1 MTIGSFSPDSLFADF
16 YMNKKLTVKRID
28 EIQNILNEVYCLKCS
43 IIDTLFEYLETIR
56 KMRVEAGIDKHYAT
70 NILDI
75 LKPSEPQVSKMLCYF
90 FSYTQNDDFLLWR
103 SFTEKNL
110 YSCRFDKQWVKKPVF
125 SSEKYRI
132 DILVKEQLYAV
143 IIENKIHDAI
153 FQRNQLARYINV
165 TKSLINKDNIF
176 IVLLPKESYSGYI
189 DDIPD
194 SVWRL
199 PCDWEASNN
208 ERKCALRGD
217 STLCACD
224 IENLSE
230 GKQKEFKCKECLNFK
245 EYYINQTKVLDNTF
259 IDWLDQE
266 LEKNASADTIIQS
279 TMLLFSD
286 YLKGIRHLRNKDKFI
301 MAITDYLRNKLIS
314 EDSITSDN
322 FKNISEMIESV
333 TDLKNGL
340 ERLVVAYSEELI
352 DKWYNSFKEW
362 YDEQSVKDTYQLKHI
377 SKTCFYIKINGIQI
391 GCWSGKDNGNNNYL
405 NYPYWGF
412 NEVEKV
418 INDAMGWV
426 EEIKSQANVTI
437 LHDDS
442 NGSFLSWGSTTNGSE
457 DLKKYVQAAINIE
470 NKS

>member
-1 MTIGSFSPDSLFADF
+1 MV
-16 YMNKKLTVKRID
+16 KKLTVKRID

-75 LKPSEPQVSKMLCYF
+75 LNPTEPLVSKILCSF
-90 FSYTQNDDFLLWR
+90 LSFTQNDDFFLWR
-103 SFTEKNL
+103 SFTEKKL
-110 YSCRFDKQWVKKPVF
+110 SRCGFDKQWVKKPVF

-132 DILVKEQLYAV
+132 DILVKEQQYAV
-143 IIENKIHDAI
+143 FIENKIHDAI

-165 TKSLINKDNIF
+165 IKSLINKDNIF

-217 STLCACD
+217 PTLCACD

-245 EYYINQTKVLDNTF
+245 EHYINQTKVLDNTF
-259 IDWLDQE
+259 FDWLDQE
-266 LEKNASADTIIQS
+266 IENASADAIMQS
-279 TMLLFSD
+279 AMILFSD
-286 YLKGIRHLRNKDKFI
+286 YFKGIRHLRNKDMFI
-301 MAITDYLRNKLIS
+301 MCVTKYLRDKLFLKEDTVS
-314 EDSITSDN
+314 E
-322 FKNISEMIESV
+322 KLKKISEMNESV

-340 ERLVVAYSEELI
+340 ERLAVTYSEELI
-352 DKWYNSFKEW
+352 EKWYNSFNEW
-362 YDEQSVKDTYQLKHI
+362 YDKQSVKDTYQLRHI
-377 SKTCFYIKINGIQI
+377 SKTCFYIEINGIQI

-412 NEVEKV
+412 NEVKKV
-418 INDAMGWV
+418 INDARGWV

-442 NGSFLSWGSTTNGSE
+442 NGSFLSWGSTTNGFE
-457 DLKKYVQAAINIE
+457 KP
-470 NKS
+470 

>member
-1 MTIGSFSPDSLFADF
+1 MGVFLPIVYWWIL
-16 YMNKKLTVKRID
+16 YMVKKLTVKRID
-28 EIQNILNEVYCLKCS
+28 EIQNILNEVCCLKCS
-43 IIDTLFEYLETIR
+43 IIDTLFEYLDTIR

-75 LKPSEPQVSKMLCYF
+75 LNPTEPLVSKILCSF
-90 FSYTQNDDFLLWR
+90 LSFTQNGKFCLWR
-103 SFTEKNL
+103 SFTENFLSRCGFKN
-110 YSCRFDKQWVKKPVF
+110 KWINKPIF
-125 SSEKYRI
+125 SSEENRI
-132 DILVKEQLYAV
+132 DILVKEQSYAV
-143 IIENKIHDAI
+143 IVENKIHDAI

-165 TKSLINKDNIF
+165 TKSLTNEDNVF
-176 IVLLPKESYSGYI
+176 IVLLPKESYNGYI
-189 DDIPD
+189 DGIPD

-199 PCDWEASNN
+199 PCDWKVSNN

-217 STLCACD
+217 STRCACD

-230 GKQKEFKCKECLNFK
+230 DKQKKFKCKECLNFK

-259 IDWLDQE
+259 FDWLDQE

-286 YLKGIRHLRNKDKFI
+286 YIKGIRHLRNKDKFI

-314 EDSITSDN
+314 KDDSDADN

-333 TDLKNGL
+333 TDLKIGL
-340 ERLVVAYSEELI
+340 ERLAVAYSEELI
-352 DKWYNSFKEW
+352 DKWHKSFKEW
-362 YDEQSVKDTYQLKHI
+362 YDQQSVKDTYLLKYNK
-377 SKTCFYIKINGIQI
+377 KTCFYIEIKGIQI

-412 NEVEKV
+412 NEVKKV
-418 INDAMGWV
+418 INDARGWV

-442 NGSFLSWGSTTNGSE
+442 NGSFLSWGSTTNGFE
-457 DLKKYVQAAINIE
+457 DLKKYVQATITLGYMV
-470 NKS
+470 

>member
-1 MTIGSFSPDSLFADF
+1 MV
-16 YMNKKLTVKRID
+16 KKLTVERIG
-28 EIQNILNEVYCLKCS
+28 EIQNILNEVCCLKCS
-43 IIDTLFEYLETIR
+43 IIDTLFEYLDTIR

-75 LKPSEPQVSKMLCYF
+75 LNPTEPLVSKILCSF
-90 FSYTQNDDFLLWR
+90 LSFTQNGKFCLWR
-103 SFTEKNL
+103 SFTENFLSRCGFKN
-110 YSCRFDKQWVKKPVF
+110 KWINKPIF
-125 SSEKYRI
+125 SSEENRI
-132 DILVKEQLYAV
+132 DILVKEQSYAV
-143 IIENKIHDAI
+143 IVENKIHDAI

-165 TKSLINKDNIF
+165 TKSLTNEDNVF
-176 IVLLPKESYSGYI
+176 IVLLPKESYNGYI
-189 DDIPD
+189 DGIPD

-199 PCDWEASNN
+199 PCDWKVSNN

-217 STLCACD
+217 STRCACD

-230 GKQKEFKCKECLNFK
+230 DKQKKFKCKECLNFK

-259 IDWLDQE
+259 FDWLDQE

-286 YLKGIRHLRNKDKFI
+286 YIKGIRHLRNKDKFI

-314 EDSITSDN
+314 KDDSDADN

-333 TDLKNGL
+333 TDLKIGL
-340 ERLVVAYSEELI
+340 ERLAVTYSEELI
-352 DKWYNSFKEW
+352 DKWHKSFKEW
-362 YDEQSVKDTYQLKHI
+362 YDQQSVKDTYLLKYNK
-377 SKTCFYIKINGIQI
+377 KTCFYIEIKGIQI

-412 NEVEKV
+412 NEVKKV
-418 INDAMGWV
+418 INDARGWV

-442 NGSFLSWGSTTNGSE
+442 NGSFLSWGSTTNGFE
-457 DLKKYVQAAINIE
+457 DLKKYVQAAITLGYMV
-470 NKS
+470 

>member
-1 MTIGSFSPDSLFADF
+1 MGVFLPIVYWWIL
-16 YMNKKLTVKRID
+16 YMVKKLTVERIG
-28 EIQNILNEVYCLKCS
+28 EIQNILNEVCCLKCS
-43 IIDTLFEYLETIR
+43 IIDTLFEYLDTIR

-75 LKPSEPQVSKMLCYF
+75 LNPTEPLVSKILCSF
-90 FSYTQNDDFLLWR
+90 LSFTQNGKFCLWR
-103 SFTEKNL
+103 SFTEKFL
-110 YSCRFDKQWVKKPVF
+110 SHCGFDKQWVKQPVF
-125 SSEKYRI
+125 SSEKYRL
-132 DILVKEQLYAV
+132 DILVKEQSYAV
-143 IIENKIHDAI
+143 IVENKIHDAI

-165 TKSLINKDNIF
+165 TKSLTNEDNVF
-176 IVLLPKESYSGYI
+176 IVLLPKESYNGYI
-189 DDIPD
+189 DGIPD

-199 PCDWEASNN
+199 PCDWKVSNN

-217 STLCACD
+217 STRCACD

-230 GKQKEFKCKECLNFK
+230 DKQKKFKCKECLNFK

-259 IDWLDQE
+259 FDWLDQE

-286 YLKGIRHLRNKDKFI
+286 YIKGIRHLRNKDKFI

-314 EDSITSDN
+314 KDDSDADN

-333 TDLKNGL
+333 TDLKIGL
-340 ERLVVAYSEELI
+340 ERLAVAYSEELI
-352 DKWYNSFKEW
+352 DKWHKSFKEW
-362 YDEQSVKDTYQLKHI
+362 YDQQSVKDTYLLKYNK
-377 SKTCFYIKINGIQI
+377 KTCFYIEIKGIQI

-412 NEVEKV
+412 NEVKKV
-418 INDAMGWV
+418 INDARGWV

-442 NGSFLSWGSTTNGSE
+442 NGSFLSWGSTTNGFE
-457 DLKKYVQAAINIE
+457 DLKKYVQATITLGYMV
-470 NKS
+470 

>member
-1 MTIGSFSPDSLFADF
+1 MV
-16 YMNKKLTVKRID
+16 KKLTVERIG
-28 EIQNILNEVYCLKCS
+28 EIQNILNEVCCLKCS
-43 IIDTLFEYLETIR
+43 IIDTLFEYLDTIR

-75 LKPSEPQVSKMLCYF
+75 LNPTEPLVSKILCSF
-90 FSYTQNDDFLLWR
+90 LSFTQNGKFCLWR
-103 SFTEKNL
+103 SFTENFLSRCGFKN
-110 YSCRFDKQWVKKPVF
+110 KWINKPIF
-125 SSEKYRI
+125 SSEENRI
-132 DILVKEQLYAV
+132 DILVKEQSYAV
-143 IIENKIHDAI
+143 IVENKIHDAI

-165 TKSLINKDNIF
+165 TKSLTNEDNVF
-176 IVLLPKESYSGYI
+176 IVLLPKESYNGYI
-189 DDIPD
+189 DGIPD

-199 PCDWEASNN
+199 PCDWKVSNN

-217 STLCACD
+217 STRCACD

-230 GKQKEFKCKECLNFK
+230 DKQKKIKCKECLNFK

-259 IDWLDQE
+259 FDWLDQE

-286 YLKGIRHLRNKDKFI
+286 YIKGIRHLRNKDKFI

-314 EDSITSDN
+314 KDDSDADN

-333 TDLKNGL
+333 TDLKIGL
-340 ERLVVAYSEELI
+340 ERLAVTYSEELI
-352 DKWYNSFKEW
+352 DKWHKSFKEW
-362 YDEQSVKDTYQLKHI
+362 YDQQSVKDTYLLKYNK
-377 SKTCFYIKINGIQI
+377 KTCFYIEIKGIQI

-412 NEVEKV
+412 NEVKKV
-418 INDAMGWV
+418 INDARGWV

-442 NGSFLSWGSTTNGSE
+442 NGSFLSWGSTTNGFE
-457 DLKKYVQAAINIE
+457 DLKKYVQAAITLGYMV
-470 NKS
+470 